1 MPGDQPLMVLS
12 DSTRI
17 IDYESMEL
25 VDGSKLWAWNG
36 SLYLVD
42 ANFSGLVRFDRD
54 GRFLNTVGNGRG
66 DGPGELRQL
75 FDVTFSAELVF
86 LYDPNAHRIV
96 DFLPDG
102 TLLRSRTVD
111 DLGLQHVALDTDVVL
126 TTLMKRQLF
135 TFVDTTGAE
144 IQSMEHPVQ
153 DVTKN
158 QLGLAGRLAP
168 ISDTRWLYSP
178 DVLPFW
184 SVVDRY
190 EGVILTVDTDDGR
203 TMDHVL
209 NAPETNGNAIRFP
222 ASDIRAG
229 SAWVQSGKVFL
240 RLEDRSD
247 PDARRAWLDIYALD
261 DGTYLGQV
269 PIPYGYAAL
278 DGQDL
283 FISSETG
290 VDRWRLSAVE

>member
-25 VDGSKLWAWNG
+25 VGGTSLWARNG
-36 SLYLVD
+36 DLLLADVTHT
-42 ANFSGLVRFDRD
+42 GLVRFDRN
-54 GRFLNTVGNGRG
+54 GTFLNTIGNGPG
-66 DGPGELRQL
+66 DGPGDLQNM
-75 FDVTFSAELVF
+75 FDIALIDGGVSLLDVN
-86 LYDPNAHRIV
+86 PRKIV
-96 DFLPDG
+96 DFTMGG
-102 TLLRSRTVD
+102 TLTHTRYTDDTPLRFTSIGGHFVLLTV
-111 DLGLQHVALDTDVVL
+111 
-126 TTLMKRQLF
+126 MKRQLF
-135 TFVDTTGAE
+135 TVVDSTGAE
-144 IQSMEHPVQ
+144 IITIEHPIQ
-153 DVTKN
+153 EVTKN
-158 QLGLAGRLAP
+158 QLGLEGRLVPVSA
-168 ISDTRWLYSP
+168 TRWLYAPSM
-178 DVLPFW
+178 LPFW
-184 SVVDRY
+184 SIVDQF
-190 EGVILTVDTDDGR
+190 EGVVMTVDTRDGR
-203 TMDHVL
+203 TR
-209 NAPETNGNAIRFP
+209 APIETSGAEGNAIRFP

-247 PDARRAWLDIYALD
+247 PDARRAWLDVYALD
-261 DGTYLGQV
+261 EGGYLGQV